1 MFPLSGIRNILLA
14 QVDEGDVGRH
24 EEEVGDHDHGG
35 GDDEES
41 QDDGNEIVLNLED
54 LLRDSDD
61 DLF

>member
-24 EEEVGDHDHGG
+24 EEVGDHDHGG

-41 QDDGNEIVLNLED
+41 QDDGNESVVNLED